1 MIATTVTYPGTA
13 VNIAGGNTDWVNPD
27 NAKTEDAVY
36 STATLNNDNTD
47 YLALTNFGFNI
58 PSNAEIG
65 NIKVEIKGYY
75 TGAESTIFIREVPE
89 YDTFK
94 IESFQLT
101 DTNAYHEVEATG
113 DWWKDGT
120 MTPSDVNNSNF
131 GFAISTFTTTSTYY
145 IDTIRV
151 TVYYNLFSPL
161 PTFYQ

>member
-1 MIATTVTYPGTA
+1 MQETIAKYPGTA
-13 VNIAGGNTDWVNPD
+13 VNIAGGNTDWVNPT
-27 NAKTEDAVY
+27 NAETENVSYAV
-36 STATLNNDNTD
+36 ATLNNDNTD

-58 PSNAEIG
+58 PSSAEIG
-65 NIKVEIKGYY
+65 IIKVEIKGYY

-89 YDTFK
+89 YDAFNIK
-94 IESFQLT
+94 SFQLT

-113 DWWKDGT
+113 DWWKDGI
-120 MTPSDVNNSNF
+120 MTPADVNNSNF